1 MKGALVFISLIV
13 TLSGFGILWVEDLWT
28 NFWHWGP
35 PFQVGSIQ
43 IKNWQEWGFF
53 VGLLLLYQISNVY
66 IEETTG
72 RDMERKHI
80 KKEAFTDYEL
90 FVLACYNFYKWL
102 GTILHILVAVTRVDV
117 WLAIAL
123 VDTLV
128 RLCVWHESKGRR
140 PRVFT
145 Y

>member
-43 IKNWQEWGFF
+43 IKNWQQWGFF

-66 IEETTG
+66 CVRGNIYPFIFENHKHKPLSH
-72 RDMERKHI
+72 RKLSYLNLI
-80 KKEAFTDYEL
+80 GF
-90 FVLACYNFYKWL
+90 
-102 GTILHILVAVTRVDV
+102 
-117 WLAIAL
+117 
-123 VDTLV
+123 
-128 RLCVWHESKGRR
+128 
-140 PRVFT
+140 
-145 Y
+145 